1 MTYIILA
8 KGQHEGFKFNR
19 QLSVI
24 NNERLLDRTI
34 RLLKENGVKDILV
47 TGDYTDIDA
56 PIYECQNNTYD
67 YNTGKGYWLDA
78 FPLEILDR
86 PTCYILGDVYF
97 SEEAI
102 KTIVET
108 ETESTLFFCSYKNTH
123 KDYIKHHDEPFAFKV
138 VDTELFKEHIRKV
151 KRLYDEGKTIRNP
164 IIWELYRSIN
174 DIDVNK
180 HIMTKNYI
188 AINDITCDI
197 DCPIDIL
204 KIGFNLG
211 VKQMAK
217 VRLKVREY
225 FTLNEK
231 MFNEIT
237 ELVRANAQNNE
248 PRSLYVGD
256 MFLCSDKIAG
266 YLLNE
271 LDIEGNKGNNPANRP
286 LVETPVEVIPEE
298 VQEETKEQVKQKEE
312 NVEKSKEVEGK
323 AEDAS
328 VQVEEE
334 QNAKVKENAS
344 KKESKP
350 KKAK

>member
-56 PIYECQNNTYD
+56 PIYKCQNNTYD

-102 KTIVET
+102 KIIVET

-123 KDYIKHHDEPFAFKV
+123 KDYIKPHDEPFAFKV
-138 VDTELFKEHIRKV
+138 VDTELFKEHIAKV

-174 DIDVNK
+174 DIDVNE
-180 HIMTKNYI
+180 HIMTKNYV

-211 VKQMAK
+211 GKQMAK
-217 VRLKVREY
+217 VRVKAKEFFTINETMFKQLK
-225 FTLNEK
+225 
-231 MFNEIT
+231 EI
-237 ELVRANAQNNE
+237 VRAFIENNE
-248 PRSLYVGD
+248 PNTIYKD
-256 MFLCSDKIAG
+256 DIFLCSNKIAG

-271 LDIEGNKGNNPANRP
+271 LDKEGNKGTNPANRA
-286 LVETPVEVIPEE
+286 LVEVIEVIPDEVTKEE
-298 VQEETKEQVKQKEE
+298 PKAVEQVKEL
-312 NVEKSKEVEGK
+312 
-323 AEDAS
+323 
-328 VQVEEE
+328 
-334 QNAKVKENAS
+334 
-344 KKESKP
+344 KP
-350 KKAK
+350 RKRATKKADKK

>member
-47 TGDYTDIDA
+47 TGDYTDIDV

-123 KDYIKHHDEPFAFKV
+123 KDYIKPYDEPFAFKV
-138 VDTELFKEHIRKV
+138 VDTELFKEHIAKV

-180 HIMTKNYI
+180 HIMTKNYV

-197 DCPIDIL
+197 DFPIDIL

-211 VKQMAK
+211 GKQMAK
-217 VRLKVREY
+217 VRLKAKEF
-225 FTLNEK
+225 FTINET
-231 MFNEIT
+231 MFKQLKEI
-237 ELVRANAQNNE
+237 VRAFIENNE
-248 PRSLYVGD
+248 PNTIYKD
-256 MFLCSDKIAG
+256 DIFLCSNKIAG

-271 LDIEGNKGNNPANRP
+271 LDKEGNKGTNPANRA
-286 LVETPVEVIPEE
+286 LVEVIEVIPDEVTKEE
-298 VQEETKEQVKQKEE
+298 LKAVEQVKEL
-312 NVEKSKEVEGK
+312 
-323 AEDAS
+323 
-328 VQVEEE
+328 
-334 QNAKVKENAS
+334 
-344 KKESKP
+344 KP
-350 KKAK
+350 RKRATKKADKK

>member
-1 MTYIILA
+1 M
-8 KGQHEGFKFNR
+8 HEYSSFFIKHENSYR
-19 QLSVI
+19 Q
-24 NNERLLDRTI
+24 EDGT
-34 RLLKENGVKDILV
+34 
-47 TGDYTDIDA
+47 
-56 PIYECQNNTYD
+56 Q
-67 YNTGKGYWLDA
+67 KGYWLDA

-123 KDYIKHHDEPFAFKV
+123 KDYIKHYDEPFAFKV
-138 VDTELFKEHIRKV
+138 VDTELFKEHIAKV
-151 KRLYDEGKTIRNP
+151 KRLYDEGKTIRHP

-180 HIMTKNYI
+180 HIMTKNYVS
-188 AINDITCDI
+188 INDITCDI
-197 DCPIDIL
+197 DYPIDIL

-211 VKQMAK
+211 GKQMAK

-248 PRSLYVGD
+248 PRSLYAGD

-271 LDIEGNKGNNPANRP
+271 LDIEGNKGNNPVNRP
-286 LVETPVEVIPEE
+286 LVETPVEVIP
-298 VQEETKEQVKQKEE
+298 
-312 NVEKSKEVEGK
+312 
-323 AEDAS
+323 
-328 VQVEEE
+328 VEEE
-334 QNAKVKENAS
+334 
-344 KKESKP
+344 SKP
-350 KKAK
+350 TKKTRKTKK